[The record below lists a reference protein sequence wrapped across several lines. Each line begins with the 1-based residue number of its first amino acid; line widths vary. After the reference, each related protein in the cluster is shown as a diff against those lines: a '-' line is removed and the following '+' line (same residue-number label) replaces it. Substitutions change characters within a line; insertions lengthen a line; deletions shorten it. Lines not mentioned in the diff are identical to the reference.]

1 MNWVLFV
8 VFIFSMFLFVCWLC
22 LEKFKFNRDCKNY
35 LILRFY
41 ERMWVLC
48 FFCFFWDGKKEKFL
62 CCMSDFKVYIV
73 DSYKVEKRIL
83 LDSFFFDFFFEVNG
97 FWLVVY
103 FKDYLKLIIFN
114 FWWVDVVVWVWIEMI
129 RWIWVN

>member
-1 MNWVLFV
+1 
-8 VFIFSMFLFVCWLC
+8 
-22 LEKFKFNRDCKNY
+22 
-35 LILRFY
+35 
-41 ERMWVLC
+41 
-48 FFCFFWDGKKEKFL
+48 
-62 CCMSDFKVYIV
+62 MSDFKVYIV

-129 RWIWVN
+129 RWI

>member
-41 ERMWVLC
+41 EWMWVLC

-114 FWWVDVVVWVWIEMI
+114 FWWVDVVVWVWIEVI